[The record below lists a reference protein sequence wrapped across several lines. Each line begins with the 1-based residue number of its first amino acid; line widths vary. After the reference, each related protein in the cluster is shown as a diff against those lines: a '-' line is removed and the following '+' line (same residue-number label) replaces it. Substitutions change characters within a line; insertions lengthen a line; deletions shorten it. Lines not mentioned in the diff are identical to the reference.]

1 MKFGLV
7 LLFLVLSN
15 LASAQ
20 QWDSM
25 NFNLR
30 LDTLLQKS
38 IQKADSI
45 TLSFQSK
52 ADSLSALYQKQFSRI
67 DSVRSHLQSKID
79 NLNHLKLPTDKVT
92 IKMDSLNQV
101 VNEKVSLLTKKL
113 NDLKSKATEDLKE
126 IQLPPQLQE
135 PMQKLQSSIAGY
147 SLPSLKTTALGM
159 PSVNFPDHGN
169 VQLTTLSKQLNLDT
183 NFGNISDELGNIKEI
198 AGNAKE
204 YTQDA
209 ENLVKGNLNEV
220 KNIDKTLE
228 AELMDMEGMNQLK
241 EGSALLGANPMDS
254 AALANKAKEM
264 IKEQVMNAA
273 QDHFA
278 GKQELLQEAM
288 GKMTKLKTKYSEVKS
303 MAELPK
309 RLPNPLKGKPFVERL
324 VPALTF
330 QIQKSGNFLVDINPM
345 LMYRISPRIS
355 AGAGWNQRFA
365 FNDLTI
371 NRAESIYGPRAAF
384 EFKWTRGINFRLLP
398 EIMNTTIPPHVAQS
412 KGVDPVYREWVGSM
426 FFGIKK
432 DFTVYK
438 QIKGNTEI
446 LYNLYDPGG
455 MSPYGDKLSVRFGFE
470 FAMKEQGRIKN

>member
-228 AELMDMEGMNQLK
+228 AELLDMEGMDQLK
-241 EGSALLGANPMDS
+241 EGSDLLASNPMDS
-254 AALANKAKEM
+254 SALASKAKEM